1 MQRKIVESNG
11 NVSLCGTKSEQSA
24 GHNLKCIAGRT
35 VGELLHSLD
44 SKDASLPKRRSGA
57 LL

>member
-1 MQRKIVESNG
+1 MCNERLCDSNG

-24 GHNLKCIAGRT
+24 GHNCIAGRT

-44 SKDASLPKRRSGA
+44 SRDSSLPKRQSGA